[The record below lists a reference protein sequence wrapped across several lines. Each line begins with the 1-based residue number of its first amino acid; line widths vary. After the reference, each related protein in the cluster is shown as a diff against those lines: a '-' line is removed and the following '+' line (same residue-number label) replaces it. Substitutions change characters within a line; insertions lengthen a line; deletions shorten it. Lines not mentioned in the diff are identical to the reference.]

1 MAKTNSR
8 MRAAILETAADL
20 HSAGI
25 MTGERFEKITM
36 RSANRDQMKKVEP
49 LAGKEIL
56 AIRERAGLSQ
66 AVFAGHLNIAVSTLS
81 QWERDEK
88 KPRGAA
94 LKLLAVIQRKGLAV
108 VL

>member
-1 MAKTNSR
+1 VAKTNNK

-20 HSAGI
+20 HSVGI
-25 MTGERFEKITM
+25 MSGERFEKVTM
-36 RSANRDQMKKVEP
+36 RLVDRDQLKKVEP
-49 LAGKEIL
+49 LAGKDIL
-56 AIRERAGLSQ
+56 AIREQAGLSQ

-81 QWERDEK
+81 QWERDQK

-108 VL
+108 IL